1 MTKPLRLTLICAIS
15 FLFFSRS
22 ERHGGGVKSVR
33 ANSIA
38 STSPKS
44 LFCVARSRIQSASV
58 KKLCSKFLNHHSKGS
73 LWYGY
78 IFEQTHYLQW
88 TKLVGTCTVCNFC
101 LIGRTTLTRGTI
113 LRKNWLKASD
123 IYFKFGQ
130 YNLEILSQMLNQN
143 NITSMANISLHLHFV
158 WRAIGIETK
167 ASSEAIQ
174 AGCNRTTNFH

>member
-1 MTKPLRLTLICAIS
+1 MTKPLQLTLICAIS

-22 ERHGGGVKSVR
+22 ERHEGGESCLKVGKSQFVELLEVVYRVR
-33 ANSIA
+33 R
-38 STSPKS
+38 
-44 LFCVARSRIQSASV
+44 LR
-58 KKLCSKFLNHHSKGS
+58 KLCSKFLNHHSKGS

-78 IFEQTHYLQW
+78 IFEQIHYLQW
-88 TKLVGTCTVCNFC
+88 TKLVGTCTVGNFC

-143 NITSMANISLHLHFV
+143 NFTSMANISLHLHFV

-167 ASSEAIQ
+167 ASWSSEAIQ
-174 AGCNRTTNFH
+174 PGCNRTTNFH